1 MSVNDALLTEEG
13 KIRKLICN
21 KITKELHLGKI
32 KRPNLLWLFRG
43 LLSLRLLLFT
53 SFWESC
59 LCWQKKGFCGSVFE
73 TQVGEKILIKK
84 NQNKKNEKKPFLYS
98 LSLARSYYKERFFA
112 FQTMPWWVMLSRQML
127 LWTSLNV
134 S

>member
-32 KRPNLLWLFRG
+32 KRPILVWLFCG

-59 LCWQKKGFCGSVFE
+59 LSCQKKTFVEAFLKLKSVR
-73 TQVGEKILIKK
+73 KYLKK

-112 FQTMPWWVMLSRQML
+112 FQTMLWWVMLSRQML